1 MIVFAVSI
9 FLSAFLLFQI
19 QPMIGKVLL
28 PWFGGTPAVW
38 STVML
43 FFQVLLTGGYAY
55 AYWLMGRAKKQTLI
69 HVSMIA
75 AAIGLL
81 VVLSFFWKSPI
92 TPDAS
97 WKPQNVDTPIL
108 DIFKLL
114 IVSVGLPYFLLASN
128 GPLMQ
133 AWFSRVFPER
143 SYAKLYSLSNVGS
156 LLGLLAY
163 PVLIEPTLSLQN
175 QGWMWSIGFALFG
188 SFAGWIAI
196 RNGRTAPLS
205 RPVINSVSSAL
216 PTEHRDDVSGVS
228 RQANAVEA
236 ERPSLALFSLW
247 IALSATA
254 SLFLLSVTNQISQE
268 VAVIPFLWI
277 LPLALYLISFIL
289 TFSGERGYNR
299 KVYSVL
305 FIIATILTLFVLL
318 NSTRLHVY
326 WQILAYCF
334 LLFTAC
340 MLCHGELYL
349 LRPEADHLTSFYL
362 MVSIGGALGGLFVSL
377 IAPLIFNGYWEF
389 FVGLAMATAI
399 LLSLRG
405 GTRAERRAKPEVEA
419 AATGYS
425 QSRQSPRESGIASGH
440 PSTAGFAT
448 NAQPSAQDGI
458 PHNDISARAR
468 FVFFVFG
475 LVTIMLVL
483 VGTYFSGSLYTKRN
497 FYGVIR
503 VREDLIGD
511 PQRPAY
517 LMAHGITV
525 HGLQFIGMDRDLPT
539 TYYVKGG
546 GAGLAILNHPRYG
559 QGLKVGM
566 LGVGTGTLAIYGQPG
581 DAYRLYEINPVVTDL
596 AEGRGGYFS
605 FVKDS
610 QADVTMVLGDARIS
624 LERELAESGS
634 QQFDVLALDTFSSD
648 SIPVHLVTKEAFA
661 LYLDHLAPD
670 GIIAAHITNL
680 HLDLQPVFW
689 QLANYYGL
697 HMVRVNYEGDANG
710 GYASHW
716 ILLARDPALLD
727 IPAIQDHAVDLSGY
741 STSLKL
747 WTDDYSNLFQILK

>member
-1 MIVFAVSI
+1 VFIFAASI
-9 FLSAFLLFQI
+9 FLSAFLIFQV
-19 QPMIGKVLL
+19 QPMIGKIIL

-55 AYWLMGRAKKQTLI
+55 SYWLMVRRKQTAI
-69 HVSMIA
+69 HVS
-75 AAIGLL
+75 L
-81 VVLSFFWKSPI
+81 VVLALLILAALSFVWKSPI
-92 TPDAS
+92 VPDAR
-97 WKPQNVDTPIL
+97 WKPQGVGSPIL

-114 IVSVGLPYFLLASN
+114 AISVGLPYFLLASN
-128 GPLMQ
+128 SPLMQ

-163 PVLIEPTLSLQN
+163 PGLVEPNLSLQS
-175 QGWMWSIGFALFG
+175 QGWMWSIGFFLFG
-188 SFAGWIAI
+188 LFAGWIAI
-196 RNGRTAPLS
+196 QNGRAAPPS
-205 RPVINSVSSAL
+205 QRIIDSVSKS
-216 PTEHRDDVSGVS
+216 P
-228 RQANAVEA
+228 
-236 ERPSLALFSLW
+236 RPSFALISLW

-277 LPLALYLISFIL
+277 LPLALYLLSFIL
-289 TFSGERGYNR
+289 TFSGERGYSR
-299 KVYSVL
+299 KVYSTL
-305 FIIATILTLFVLL
+305 FIVSTALTVLVML

-326 WQILAYCF
+326 WQILTYCL
-334 LLFTAC
+334 LLFSAC

-349 LRPEADHLTSFYL
+349 LRPGADHLTSFYL

-389 FVGLAMATAI
+389 FVGLAMAVAI

-405 GTRAERRAKPEVEA
+405 AHRATKQFPTNDKGIASTEK
-419 AATGYS
+419 
-425 QSRQSPRESGIASGH
+425 SRLAMTDGKEGIASGGVSIRNKRY
-440 PSTAGFAT
+440 STT
-448 NAQPSAQDGI
+448 SPR
-458 PHNDISARAR
+458 NDISARAR
-468 FVFFVFG
+468 FIFFVFT
-475 LVTIMLVL
+475 LVTVMLVL
-483 VGTYFSGSLYTKRN
+483 VGTYFSGSLYSKRN

-503 VREDLIGD
+503 VREDLVGE
-511 PQRPAY
+511 PPRPAY

-525 HGLQFIGMDRDLPT
+525 HGLQFIGEDRDLPT
-539 TYYVKGG
+539 TYYINGG

-559 QGLKVGM
+559 QNLKVGM

-581 DAYRLYEINPVVTDL
+581 DVYRLYEINPVVADL
-596 AEGRGGYFS
+596 AEGSGGYFS
-605 FVKDS
+605 FVEDS
-610 QADVTMVLGDARIS
+610 PADVTMVLGDARIS
-624 LERELAESGS
+624 LERELAETGS
-634 QQFDVLALDTFSSD
+634 QNFDVLVLDTFSSD

-689 QLANYYGL
+689 QLAKHYGL
-697 HMVRVNYEGDANG
+697 SMVRIEYEGDNDG

-727 IPAIQDHAVDLSGY
+727 VPAIREHAVDLSGY
-741 STSLKL
+741 STNLKL

>member
-1 MIVFAVSI
+1 MAIFAVSI

-19 QPMIGKVLL
+19 QPMIGKFIL

-55 AYWLMGRAKKQTLI
+55 AYWLMGREKKQAVI
-69 HVSMIA
+69 HVSLISIAVMILA
-75 AAIGLL
+75 A
-81 VVLSFFWKSPI
+81 LSFIWKSPI

-97 WKPQNVDTPIL
+97 WKPQDVSSPIL

-114 IVSVGLPYFLLASN
+114 TISVGLPYFLLASN
-128 GPLMQ
+128 SPLMQ

-143 SYAKLYSLSNVGS
+143 SYAKLYSLSNAGS

-163 PVLIEPTLSLQN
+163 PVLVEPMMSLQS
-175 QGWMWSIGFALFG
+175 QGWMWSAGFVLFG
-188 SFAGWIAI
+188 SFAGWIAFQ
-196 RNGRTAPLS
+196 NERTKVHSKSTIASDSTSP
-205 RPVINSVSSAL
+205 
-216 PTEHRDDVSGVS
+216 
-228 RQANAVEA
+228 
-236 ERPSLALFSLW
+236 RPSIALMSLW

-277 LPLALYLISFIL
+277 LPLALYLLSFIL

-305 FIIATILTLFVLL
+305 FIVSTILTLFVLL

-326 WQILAYCF
+326 WQILAYCL
-334 LLFTAC
+334 LLFSVC
-340 MLCHGELYL
+340 MLSHGELYL
-349 LRPEADHLTSFYL
+349 LRPEADHLTGFYL

-377 IAPLIFNGYWEF
+377 IAPVIFNGYWEF
-389 FVGLAMATAI
+389 FVGLAMGIAI

-405 GTRAERRAKPEVEA
+405 RSPK
-419 AATGYS
+419 
-425 QSRQSPRESGIASGH
+425 QSPNIISEIASL
-440 PSTAGFAT
+440 PSVA
-448 NAQPSAQDGI
+448 
-458 PHNDISARAR
+458 HNDITNRAR
-468 FVFFVFG
+468 FVFFVFS

-483 VGTYFSGSLYTKRN
+483 VGTYFSGSLYSKRN

-503 VREDLIGD
+503 VREELVGN
-511 PQRPAY
+511 PPRPAY

-525 HGLQFIGMDRDLPT
+525 HGLQFIGADRDLPT

-546 GAGLAILNHPRYG
+546 GAGLAILNHPHYG
-559 QGLKVGM
+559 HGLKVGM

-581 DAYRLYEINPVVTDL
+581 DVYRLYEINPVVTDL

-605 FVKDS
+605 FVRDS
-610 QADVTMVLGDARIS
+610 KADVAMVLGDARIS
-624 LERELAESGS
+624 LERELAETGS
-634 QQFDVLALDTFSSD
+634 QNFDVLVLDTFSSD

-661 LYLDHLAPD
+661 LYLEHLAPE
-670 GIIAAHITNL
+670 GVIAAHITNL

-689 QLANYYGL
+689 GLANYYGL
-697 HMVRVNYEGDANG
+697 SMERVNYDGDDNG

-716 ILLARDPALLD
+716 ILLTRDPALLD
-727 IPAIQDHAVDLSGY
+727 LPAIQDRAIDLSDY
-741 STSLKL
+741 FTNLKM